1 MESILFPDLKIDKK
15 PSVIDSDLYKGDGVM
30 AGEAVV
36 RQVLKNGKYRVA
48 MHGSHIFDARAVFG
62 LGESVLPTGIPVFV
76 VAYNGDAW
84 ILGRMRATSDTGKSD
99 GTTDTDRSTTI
110 GSPGD
115 AQLRP
120 QATEDKDITAEVTVT
135 VGGVVKVRTTSAT
148 NITLHP
154 VGERI
159 IQRCQSLLA
168 FSDAYRIESGRV
180 TGKSGG
186 VEFGAITFETYKNK
200 VGPSRTE
207 VRIKNG
213 QVDGT
218 TVHQFSVDNLATT
231 AGKTLGTSD
240 FNWTISDSGDWWV
253 TNCSSM
259 HIGDIANEP
268 VVLGAQLVALL
279 KSLIMDMSTVRA
291 GLNAMG
297 TAMGAANQTLSIA
310 LTPPFFLIPPIVGAA
325 VYALSQA
332 QAIANTT
339 MAGIMASSISN
350 LTVTQTTYLTPLGAS
365 KELILSDFFSTQK
378 IAPVPGVVNE

>member
-1 MESILFPDLKIDKK
+1 MESILFADLKVSSK
-15 PSVIDSDLYKGDGVM
+15 PSVIDSDLYKSDGVI

-36 RQVLKNGKYRVA
+36 RQVLKNGKYRIS

-62 LGESVLPTGIPVFV
+62 IGETVLPTGIPVFA

-84 ILGRMRATSDTGKSD
+84 ILGRMRATSDTGNSD
-99 GTTDTDRSTTI
+99 GSTDTDRSTTI

-120 QATEDKDITAEVTVT
+120 QSTEDKDVTGEVTVT
-135 VGGVVKVRTTSAT
+135 VGSVVKVRSTSAT

-213 QVDGT
+213 QVKDS
-218 TVHQFSVDNLATT
+218 TVHQFSVDNLATSG
-231 AGKTLGTSD
+231 GKTLGTSD
-240 FNWTISDSGDWWV
+240 FNWTISDTGDWQV
-253 TNCSSM
+253 INCSSM
-259 HIGDIANEP
+259 KVGDIANEP
-268 VVLGAQLVALL
+268 VVLGAQLVTLL
-279 KSLIMDMSTVRA
+279 KSLIMDMSTVRT
-291 GLNAMG
+291 GLNSLGVAMG
-297 TAMGAANQTLSIA
+297 TANQALSAA
-310 LTPPFFLIPPIVGAA
+310 LTPPSFLIPPIVGAA

-332 QAIANTT
+332 QAVANTT
-339 MAGIMASSISN
+339 MAAIMTSSVAN
-350 LTVTQTTYLTPLGAS
+350 LTVTQSTYLTPLGVS

-378 IAPVPGVVNE
+378 IAPVPGVVSE